1 MSHPGPITVDQED
14 RGVGS
19 RGEQLAVEFADQ
31 GTSVIDL
38 ARGGVNGQARE
49 GGCRGMEWG
58 VVGVEGI
65 ESLGFIGGDVGEV
78 FNDSVFCRVR
88 VS

>member
-1 MSHPGPITVDQED
+1 MSHLGFVTVDQKD

-19 RGEQLAVEFADQ
+19 QGERLAVEFADQ

-38 ARGGVNGQARE
+38 ARGEVGEQARE
-49 GGCRGMEWG
+49 GGRGMERG
-58 VVGVEGI
+58 VVGVEGV

-88 VS
+88 VG